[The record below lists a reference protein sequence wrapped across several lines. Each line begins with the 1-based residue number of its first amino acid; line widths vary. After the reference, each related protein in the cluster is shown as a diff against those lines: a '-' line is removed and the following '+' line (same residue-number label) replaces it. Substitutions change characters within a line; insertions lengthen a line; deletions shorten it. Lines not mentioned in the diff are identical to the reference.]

1 MIYIGKS
8 LKKSLKEEKNNK
20 YLYLSENR
28 HKLMVLILHNK
39 MCLHRKSFNSE
50 ANISNISQ
58 IFHVLLNR
66 NIWKYEIFNITI
78 FDLYLF
84 GMILDTL
91 TDIALRAWNFAR
103 TSMSEFNVLYPYY
116 EVP

>member
-1 MIYIGKS
+1 MKVVKRYDLYWQKF
-8 LKKSLKEEKNNK
+8 EEKFEGGKNNK

-66 NIWKYEIFNITI
+66 NIWKYEIYNIKI
-78 FDLYLF
+78 FIYKNIRLQRANN
-84 GMILDTL
+84 
-91 TDIALRAWNFAR
+91 DIPN
-103 TSMSEFNVLYPYY
+103 
-116 EVP
+116 